1 MINYGK
7 KFQVLAGGRGKGKFA
22 HYNRG
27 GVQLVYSPEE
37 VENVSKG
44 MIGKW
49 RHIFVLAWNRSFKQF
64 PYPLLPDP
72 YLLSQDH
79 FQWKLDLL

>member
-7 KFQVLAGGRGKGKFA
+7 KIQVLAGGRGKGKFA

-49 RHIFVLAWNRSFKQF
+49 RHIFV
-64 PYPLLPDP
+64 
-72 YLLSQDH
+72 
-79 FQWKLDLL
+79 